1 MDKTEQVTLGMKQS
15 LYFHILSF
23 FKKWIINNI
32 FGLFNLS
39 GQIAVA
45 PSSSN
50 MWTDPLSSL
59 LVIAWNMNIRMYA
72 YLVSTVERRQYTI
85 FKVQVHQS

>member
-1 MDKTEQVTLGMKQS
+1 MKNISLTKEESDNALMDKTEQVTLGMKQS

-45 PSSSN
+45 P
-50 MWTDPLSSL
+50 
-59 LVIAWNMNIRMYA
+59 
-72 YLVSTVERRQYTI
+72 Q
-85 FKVQVHQS
+85 FK